1 MLRRRIL
8 LKQPIAG
15 DLNTKL
21 LLHFDGSVVDASP
34 YSVPV
39 SAEAG
44 TSFAA
49 GKFGQGFIGK
59 NISSTAEPSPVST
72 PDGYIS
78 DIIKG
83 DFTFECWFEESTI
96 SNTYGAT
103 LITTAIN
110 SDGSKFAFGIGISTK
125 YNMTPIS
132 RVITVTE
139 GFSGSYSSIAEP
151 FIDAR
156 FICSNC

>member
-1 MLRRRIL
+1 MLRKRTL
-8 LKQPIAG
+8 LKPTSTG

-59 NISSTAEPSPVST
+59 NISSDE
-72 PDGYIS
+72 
-78 DIIKG
+78 DI
-83 DFTFECWFEESTI
+83 E
-96 SNTYGAT
+96 
-103 LITTAIN
+103 
-110 SDGSKFAFGIGISTK
+110 
-125 YNMTPIS
+125 
-132 RVITVTE
+132 VIRQNVQL
-139 GFSGSYSSIAEP
+139 
-151 FIDAR
+151 
-156 FICSNC
+156 

>member
-1 MLRRRIL
+1 MLRKRTL
-8 LKQPIAG
+8 LKQQLPAS

-59 NISSTAEPSPVST
+59 NISSFADPPSVHS
-72 PDGYIS
+72 
-78 DIIKG
+78 
-83 DFTFECWFEESTI
+83 
-96 SNTYGAT
+96 
-103 LITTAIN
+103 
-110 SDGSKFAFGIGISTK
+110 
-125 YNMTPIS
+125 
-132 RVITVTE
+132 
-139 GFSGSYSSIAEP
+139 
-151 FIDAR
+151 
-156 FICSNC
+156 